1 MSDCPTPA
9 PLAPQ
14 TLERIRLR
22 EAEILG
28 KPPRVETVDRLA
40 RADEILEATDRLRA
54 SLFGNVPSLSIEQVP
69 QIMVTM
75 LPFGTLW
82 ERIMGLSMTVM
93 GPASRLA
100 RRDQKLAILRTGW
113 LLQAPYEFGEH
124 VHQSKALGITT
135 DEIERITAEGSASPL
150 WSEHERAVLRCAEQ
164 LQARASVDDETW
176 DVLSRT
182 LDTEQIFELIVLIGQ
197 FTLVAY
203 FQNALRLPLEAGNP
217 GLAAR

>member
-1 MSDCPTPA
+1 MSDTQTVA
-9 PLAPQ
+9 INPQ
-14 TLERIRLR
+14 TLERIRAR

-28 KPPRVETVDRLA
+28 KPPRVETVDRMA
-40 RADEILEATDRLRA
+40 RADEIIEATDRLRA

-75 LPFGTLW
+75 MPFGTLW

-100 RRDQKLAILRTGW
+100 KRDQKLAILRTGW

-124 VHQSKALGITT
+124 VHQSKALGMTSE
-135 DEIERITAEGSASPL
+135 EIERITSEGSASPL
-150 WSEHERAVLRCAEQ
+150 WSDHERAILRCAEQ
-164 LQARASVDDETW
+164 LHANAAVDDETW
-176 DVLSRT
+176 EVLSRS
-182 LDTEQIFELIVLIGQ
+182 LDAQQIFELIVLIGQ